1 MAKIFSMKHRTDLDS
16 LRKKSSAHAALMHAL
31 KAIPGGEREVT
42 DIADYILAGLW
53 DKGFKVVRRDNK
65 EAG

>member
-1 MAKIFSMKHRTDLDS
+1 MAILKMLDH
-16 LRKKSSAHAALMHAL
+16 LRRKSPAHAALMHAL

-42 DIADYILAGLW
+42 DIADRILEGLW
-53 DKGFKVVRRDNK
+53 DKGFQVVPRGDK

>member
-1 MAKIFSMKHRTDLDS
+1 MLDH
-16 LRKKSSAHAALMHAL
+16 LRRKSPAHAALMHAL

-42 DIADYILAGLW
+42 DIADRILEGLW
-53 DKGFKVVRRDNK
+53 DKGFQVVPRGDK